1 MSKAL
6 VVVESPTKARNI
18 SSYLGPDVVVQSS
31 MGHVRDLPEKELG
44 VDVDGG
50 FRPKYVTSPGKSG
63 QVKKLRQAL
72 ATADSLYLATDRDR
86 EGEAI
91 AWHLTQLLKPKVP
104 VKRMV
109 FYEITRDAIRQA
121 FENPREL
128 DTALVDSQEARRI
141 LDRLYGYEVSPVL
154 WRKIKTGLSAGRVQS
169 VAVRLVVER
178 ARERIRF
185 VRTEFWDLAGV
196 FHPVGKPADRFE
208 AHLASVEGRR
218 VATGRD
224 FTSRGELKNPKTL
237 RLDKG
242 DAERLVAAL
251 ADSAFS
257 VTALQ
262 QKPYKRS
269 PSPPFRTSTLQQE
282 ASRRLRMSSSRTM
295 RAAQQLYENGHITY
309 MRTDSVSVSAEAIT
323 TARKLISTV
332 FGDQYLP
339 SQPRTYKSRV
349 RGAQEAHEAI
359 RPAGVK
365 WKTPQQVTAAI
376 GEGDASRLYQLIW
389 RQAVAS
395 QMKDATG
402 ESVSVTLGG
411 VTSAGEA
418 VEFASQGRTIT
429 FPGFLRAFGPRG
441 DGDTDRGKNGLKA
454 LPVLSAGQDLRADGL
469 TAREHRTRPPGWY
482 TEASL
487 IRTLERLGVGRP
499 STYASIMSTIQDR
512 GYVWSQRR
520 ALVPTFTA
528 FAVVTLLEQS
538 FPKLVDYQFTAK
550 MESDLDRI
558 ASREEQTRPWLERFY
573 FGEDGL
579 RAGVETSLEKVDT
592 RLSRRIVIGNDPEGN
607 EIAARIGRYG
617 PYLHWQG
624 QTVSIPDRMPPD
636 ELTPEKA
643 LEMLAEGK
651 AGGDRKI
658 LGTDPDSGL
667 EVLALDGRYG
677 PYLQLGETESGKPKP
692 KRVSLP
698 KGTELGGV
706 SLPDALRWLGL
717 PRTVGTDPESGE
729 DVIARHGRYGPYISR
744 GKTNRNLPDVEQ
756 LFTITLEEAL
766 AVLAAPYRGRGKPA
780 LRQLGPDPRTG
791 KPVEVREGRFG
802 LYVSDGDTNA
812 SLGGKDT
819 PDSIT
824 ADRASDLLERRRK
837 TKGSSKGKARSRS
850 RRRR

>member
-109 FYEITRDAIRQA
+109 FYEITRDAIREA

-185 VRTEFWDLAGV
+185 VRTEYWDLAGV
-196 FHPVGKPADRFE
+196 FHPAGEPAEKFE

-218 VATGRD
+218 VASGRD
-224 FTSRGELKNPKTL
+224 FTSRGELKNPK
-237 RLDKG
+237 RLKLNKD
-242 DAERLVAAL
+242 DAERLVAEL

-257 VTALQ
+257 VTAL
-262 QKPYKRS
+262 KKRPYKRS

-282 ASRRLRMSSSRTM
+282 ASGRLRMSPSRTM

-309 MRTDSVSVSAEAIT
+309 MRTDSVSISAEAIA
-323 TARKLISTV
+323 TARKLIGAT

-339 SQPRTYKSRV
+339 ARPRFYKSRV

-359 RPAGVK
+359 RPTGVT
-365 WKTPQQVTAAI
+365 WKTPRQVTAAI

-411 VTSAGEA
+411 VSSAGEA
-418 VEFASQGRTIT
+418 VEFESQGRTIS
-429 FPGFLRAFGPRG
+429 FPGFLRALGPRG
-441 DGDTDRGKNGLKA
+441 DGDTDRGRNGSKA
-454 LPVLSAGQDLRADGL
+454 LPVLSVGQDLKADGL
-469 TAREHRTRPPGWY
+469 AAKDHRTRPPGWY

-558 ASREEQTRPWLERFY
+558 ASREEQTKPWLERFY

-592 RLSRRIVIGNDPEGN
+592 RLSRRIVVGNDPEGN

-617 PYLHWQG
+617 PYLYWQG

-651 AGGDRKI
+651 SGGDRKI
-658 LGTDPDSGL
+658 LGTDPESGL

-706 SLPDALRWLGL
+706 SLPEALRWLGL

-729 DVIARHGRYGPYISR
+729 KVIARHGRYGPYISR

-756 LFTITLEEAL
+756 LFSITLDEAL
-766 AVLAAPYRGRGKPA
+766 AVLATPYRRRGKPA

-812 SLGGKDT
+812 SLSGNDT

>member
-44 VDVDGG
+44 VDVEGG
-50 FRPKYVTSPGKSG
+50 FQPKYVTSPGKSG
-63 QVKKLRQAL
+63 QVRKLREAL
-72 ATADSLYLATDRDR
+72 AGADSLYLATDRDR

-104 VKRMV
+104 VRRMV
-109 FYEITRDAIRQA
+109 FYEITRDAIRHA

-154 WRKIKTGLSAGRVQS
+154 WKKIKTGLSAGRVQS

-178 ARERIRF
+178 ARERIKF
-185 VRTEFWDLAGV
+185 VRAEYWDIAGV
-196 FHPVGKPADRFE
+196 FHPVGKPADGFE

-224 FTSRGELKNPKTL
+224 FTSRGELKNPKRL
-237 RLDKG
+237 QLDKA
-242 DAERLVAAL
+242 DAERLVAEL

-257 VTALQ
+257 VTDLK

-282 ASRRLRMSSSRTM
+282 ASGRLRMSPSRTM
-295 RAAQQLYENGHITY
+295 RAAQQLYENGYITY
-309 MRTDSVSVSAEAIT
+309 MRTDSVSVSDEAIA
-323 TARKLISTV
+323 TARSLISSS
-332 FGDQYLP
+332 FGDRYLP
-339 SQPRTYKSRV
+339 SRPRVYKSRV

-359 RPAGVK
+359 RPSGMS
-365 WKTPQQVTAAI
+365 WKTPRQVTSAI

-389 RQAVAS
+389 SQAVAS

-402 ESVSVTLGG
+402 ESVTVTLGG
-411 VTSAGEA
+411 VSSAGQA
-418 VEFASQGRTIT
+418 VEFESQGRTIT
-429 FPGFLRAFGPRG
+429 FPGFLRALGSM
-441 DGDTDRGKNGLKA
+441 DRAGAGKGKGGLKA
-454 LPVLSAGQDLRADGL
+454 LPVLSVGQEVTAEDL
-469 TAREHRTRPPGWY
+469 TARDHRTRPPAWY

-512 GYVWSQRR
+512 GYVWSQSR
-520 ALVPTFTA
+520 ALIPTFTA

-550 MESDLDRI
+550 MEDDLDRI
-558 ASREEQTRPWLERFY
+558 ASRQEQTRPWLERFY
-573 FGEDGL
+573 FGPDGL
-579 RAGVETSLEKVDT
+579 QAGVETSLEKVDT
-592 RLSRRIVIGNDPEGN
+592 RLSRKIVIGQDSKGN

-617 PYLHWQG
+617 PYLFWEG

-651 AGGDRKI
+651 SGGDRKI
-658 LGTDPDSGL
+658 LGTDPGSGL
-667 EVLALDGRYG
+667 EVLALEGRYG

-698 KGTELGGV
+698 KGTELGGL
-706 SLPDALRWLGL
+706 SLPEALRWLGL
-717 PRTVGTDPESGE
+717 PRTVGVDPGSGE
-729 DVIARHGRYGPYISR
+729 EVVARYGRYGPYISR
-744 GKTNRNLPDVEQ
+744 GKTNRTLPDVEQ

-766 AVLAAPYRGRGKPA
+766 GVLATPYRRGGSPA
-780 LRQLGPDPRTG
+780 LRKLGDDPRTG
-791 KPVEVREGRFG
+791 KPLELRDGRYG
-802 LYVSDGDTNA
+802 LYVSDGVTNA
-812 SLGGKDT
+812 SLGEKDT
-819 PDSIT
+819 PDNIT
-824 ADRASDLLERRRK
+824 ADRASELLERRRQ
-837 TKGSSKGKARSRS
+837 TRRSSKGRSRS

>member
-44 VDVDGG
+44 VDVEGG
-50 FRPKYVTSPGKSG
+50 FQPKYVTSPGKSG
-63 QVKKLRQAL
+63 QVRKLREAL
-72 ATADSLYLATDRDR
+72 AGADSLYLATDRDR

-104 VKRMV
+104 VRRMV
-109 FYEITRDAIRQA
+109 FYEITRDAIRHA
-121 FENPREL
+121 FDNPREL

-154 WRKIKTGLSAGRVQS
+154 WKKIKTGLSAGRVQS

-178 ARERIRF
+178 ARERIKF
-185 VRTEFWDLAGV
+185 VRAEYWDIAGV
-196 FHPVGKPADRFE
+196 FHPVGKPAEGFE

-224 FTSRGELKNPKTL
+224 FTPRGELKNPKRL
-237 RLDKG
+237 QLDKA
-242 DAERLVAAL
+242 DAERLVAEL

-257 VTALQ
+257 VTDLK

-282 ASRRLRMSSSRTM
+282 ASGRLRMSPSRTM
-295 RAAQQLYENGHITY
+295 RAAQQLYENGYITY
-309 MRTDSVSVSAEAIT
+309 MRTDSVSVSDEAIA
-323 TARKLISTV
+323 TARSLIRSS
-332 FGDQYLP
+332 FGDRYLP
-339 SQPRTYKSRV
+339 SRPRVYKSRV

-359 RPAGVK
+359 RPSGMS
-365 WKTPQQVTAAI
+365 WKTPRQVTSAI

-389 RQAVAS
+389 SQAVAS

-402 ESVSVTLGG
+402 ESVTVTLGG
-411 VTSAGEA
+411 VSSAGQSVAFE
-418 VEFASQGRTIT
+418 SQGRTIT
-429 FPGFLRAFGPRG
+429 FPGFLRALGS
-441 DGDTDRGKNGLKA
+441 TDRAGAGKGKGGVKA
-454 LPVLSAGQDLRADGL
+454 LPVLSVGQEVTADGL
-469 TAREHRTRPPGWY
+469 TARDHRTRPPAWY

-512 GYVWSQRR
+512 GYVWSQSR
-520 ALVPTFTA
+520 ALIPTFTA

-550 MESDLDRI
+550 MEDDLDRI
-558 ASREEQTRPWLERFY
+558 ASRQEQTRPWLERFY
-573 FGEDGL
+573 FGPDGL
-579 RAGVETSLEKVDT
+579 QAGVETSLEKVDT
-592 RLSRRIVIGNDPEGN
+592 RLSRKIVIGQDSEGN

-617 PYLHWQG
+617 PYLFWEG

-651 AGGDRKI
+651 SGGDRKI
-658 LGTDPDSGL
+658 LGTDPGSGL
-667 EVLALDGRYG
+667 DVLALEGRYG

-698 KGTELGGV
+698 KGTELGGL
-706 SLPDALRWLGL
+706 SLPEALRWLGL
-717 PRTVGTDPESGE
+717 PRTVGVDPESGDE
-729 DVIARHGRYGPYISR
+729 VVARYGRYGPYISR
-744 GKTNRNLPDVEQ
+744 GKTNRTLQDVEQ

-766 AVLAAPYRGRGKPA
+766 SVLATPYRRGGSPA
-780 LRQLGPDPRTG
+780 LRKLGDDPRTG
-791 KPVEVREGRFG
+791 KPVELRDGRYG
-802 LYVSDGDTNA
+802 LYVSDGVTNA
-812 SLGGKDT
+812 SLGDKDT
-819 PDSIT
+819 PDNIT
-824 ADRASDLLERRRK
+824 ADRASELLERRRQ
-837 TKGSSKGKARSRS
+837 TRGSSKGRSRS

>member
-18 SSYLGPDVVVQSS
+18 SSYLGPDVIVQSS
-31 MGHVRDLPEKELG
+31 MGHVRDLPQKELG
-44 VDVDGG
+44 VDVEDG
-50 FRPKYVTSPGKSG
+50 FQPKYVTSPGKSG
-63 QVKKLRQAL
+63 QVKKLREAL
-72 ATADSLYLATDRDR
+72 AGADSLYLATDRDR

-104 VKRMV
+104 VRRMV
-109 FYEITRDAIRQA
+109 FYEITRDAIRHA

-154 WRKIKTGLSAGRVQS
+154 WKKIKTGLSAGRVQS

-178 ARERIRF
+178 ARERIKFTRA
-185 VRTEFWDLAGV
+185 EYWDLAGD

-208 AHLASVEGRR
+208 AHLASVDGRR

-224 FTSRGELKNPKTL
+224 FTARGELKNPKRL
-237 RLDKG
+237 RMDKT
-242 DAERLVAAL
+242 DAERLVADL

-257 VTALQ
+257 VTDLK

-282 ASRRLRMSSSRTM
+282 ASGRLRMSPSRTM
-295 RAAQQLYENGHITY
+295 RAAQQLYENGYITY
-309 MRTDSVSVSAEAIT
+309 MRTDSVSVSDEAIA
-323 TARKLISTV
+323 TARSLIRSS
-332 FGDQYLP
+332 FGDRYLP
-339 SQPRTYKSRV
+339 SRPRVYKSRV

-359 RPAGVK
+359 RPSGMS
-365 WKTPQQVTAAI
+365 WKTPRQVTSAI

-389 RQAVAS
+389 GQAVAS

-402 ESVSVTLGG
+402 ESVTVTLGG
-411 VTSAGEA
+411 VSSAGQA
-418 VEFASQGRTIT
+418 VEFESQGRTIT
-429 FPGFLRAFGPRG
+429 FPGFLRALGSMDKAGAAKGKGGP
-441 DGDTDRGKNGLKA
+441 KA
-454 LPVLSAGQDLRADGL
+454 LPVLSNGQEVTADGL
-469 TAREHRTRPPGWY
+469 TARDHRTRPPAWY

-512 GYVWSQRR
+512 GYVWSQSR
-520 ALVPTFTA
+520 ALIPTFTA

-550 MESDLDRI
+550 MEDDLDRI
-558 ASREEQTRPWLERFY
+558 AARQEQTKPWLERFY
-573 FGEDGL
+573 FGPDGL
-579 RAGVETSLEKVDT
+579 QAGVETSLEKVDT
-592 RLSRRIVIGNDPEGN
+592 RLSRKIVIGQDPDGQ

-617 PYLHWQG
+617 PYLYWEG

-636 ELTPEKA
+636 ELTREKA

-651 AGGDRKI
+651 SGGDRKI
-658 LGTDPDSGL
+658 LGTDPGSGL
-667 EVLALDGRYG
+667 EVLALVGRYG
-677 PYLQLGETESGKPKP
+677 PYLQLGETESGKSKP

-698 KGTELGGV
+698 KGTELGGI
-706 SLPDALRWLGL
+706 SLHEALRWLGL
-717 PRTVGTDPESGE
+717 PRTVGVDPESGE
-729 DVIARHGRYGPYISR
+729 EVVARYGRYGPYISR
-744 GKTNRNLPDVEQ
+744 GKTNRTLPDVEQ

-766 AVLAAPYRGRGKPA
+766 SVLATPYRRGGSPA
-780 LRQLGPDPRTG
+780 LRELGVDPRTE
-791 KPVEVREGRFG
+791 KPLELRDGRYG
-802 LYVSDGDTNA
+802 LYVSDGVTNA
-812 SLGGKDT
+812 SLGEKDN
-819 PDSIT
+819 PDDIT
-824 ADRASDLLERRRK
+824 ADRASELLERRRAR
-837 TKGSSKGKARSRS
+837 GSSKKGSRS
-850 RRRR
+850 RRGR

>member
-18 SSYLGPDVVVQSS
+18 SSYLGPDVEVQSS

-44 VDVDGG
+44 VDVEGG
-50 FRPKYVTSPGKSG
+50 FQPRYVTSPGKSG
-63 QVKKLRQAL
+63 QVRKLREAL

-104 VKRMV
+104 VRRMV

-154 WRKIKTGLSAGRVQS
+154 WKKIKTGLSAGRVQS

-178 ARERIRF
+178 ARERIKF
-185 VRTEFWDLAGV
+185 TSAEFWDLAGD

-208 AHLASVEGRR
+208 AHLGSVDGRR

-224 FTSRGELKNPKTL
+224 FTSRGELKNPKKL
-237 RLDKG
+237 QLGQG
-242 DAERLVAAL
+242 DAERLVAEL
-251 ADSAFS
+251 ADSPFS
-257 VTALQ
+257 VTALK

-282 ASRRLRMSSSRTM
+282 ASGKLRMSPSRTM
-295 RAAQQLYENGHITY
+295 RAAQQLYENGYITY
-309 MRTDSVSVSAEAIT
+309 MRTDSVSVSDEAIA
-323 TARKLISTV
+323 TARDLIQSV

-339 SQPRTYKSRV
+339 SRPRVYKSRV

-359 RPAGVK
+359 RPSGMS
-365 WKTPQQVTAAI
+365 WKTPQQVTSAI

-402 ESVSVTLGG
+402 ESVTVTLGG
-411 VTSAGEA
+411 VSSAGQA
-418 VEFASQGRTIT
+418 VEFESQGRTIA
-429 FPGFLRAFGPRG
+429 FPGFLKALGSANRAGG
-441 DGDTDRGKNGLKA
+441 DQGKGGLKA
-454 LPVLSAGQDLRADGL
+454 LPVLSVGQEMRADGL
-469 TAREHRTRPPGWY
+469 TARDHRTRPPAWY

-512 GYVWSQRR
+512 GYVWSQSR
-520 ALVPTFTA
+520 ALIPTFTA

-550 MESDLDRI
+550 MEDDLDRI
-558 ASREEQTRPWLERFY
+558 ASRQEQTRPWLERFY
-573 FGEDGL
+573 FGPEGL

-592 RLSRRIVIGNDPEGN
+592 RLSRKIVIGKDPEGN

-617 PYLHWQG
+617 PYLYWEG

-651 AGGDRKI
+651 SGGDRKI
-658 LGTDPDSGL
+658 LGTDPGSGL
-667 EVLALDGRYG
+667 EVLALEGRYG

-698 KGTELGGV
+698 KGTELGGI
-706 SLPDALRWLGL
+706 SLPEALRWLGL
-717 PRTVGTDPESGE
+717 PRTVGVDPESGE
-729 DVIARHGRYGPYISR
+729 EVVARYGRYGPYISR
-744 GKTNRNLPDVEQ
+744 GKTNRTLPDIEQ
-756 LFTITLEEAL
+756 LFSITLEEAL
-766 AVLAAPYRGRGKPA
+766 GVLATPYRRGGSPA
-780 LRQLGPDPRTG
+780 LRKLGDDPRTG
-791 KPVEVREGRFG
+791 KPLELRDGRYG
-802 LYVSDGDTNA
+802 LYVSDGVTNA
-812 SLGGKDT
+812 SLGEKDT

-824 ADRASDLLERRRK
+824 ADRASELLERRRQ
-837 TKGSSKGKARSRS
+837 TKGSSKGRSRS

>member
-18 SSYLGPDVVVQSS
+18 SSYLGPDVIVQSS
-31 MGHVRDLPEKELG
+31 MGHVRDLPQKELG
-44 VDVDGG
+44 VDVEDG
-50 FRPKYVTSPGKSG
+50 FQPKYVTSPGKSG
-63 QVKKLRQAL
+63 QVKKLREAL
-72 ATADSLYLATDRDR
+72 AGADSLYLATDRDR

-104 VKRMV
+104 VRRMV
-109 FYEITRDAIRQA
+109 FYEITRDAIRHA

-154 WRKIKTGLSAGRVQS
+154 WKKIKTGLSAGRVQS

-178 ARERIRF
+178 ARERIKFTRA
-185 VRTEFWDLAGV
+185 EYWDLAGD

-208 AHLASVEGRR
+208 AHLASVDGRR

-224 FTSRGELKNPKTL
+224 FTARGELKNPKRL
-237 RLDKG
+237 RMDKT
-242 DAERLVAAL
+242 DAERLVADL

-257 VTALQ
+257 VTDLK
-262 QKPYKRS
+262 QKPYERS

-282 ASRRLRMSSSRTM
+282 ASGRLRMSPSRTM
-295 RAAQQLYENGHITY
+295 RAAQQLYENGYITY
-309 MRTDSVSVSAEAIT
+309 MRTDSVSVSDEAIA
-323 TARKLISTV
+323 TARSLIRSS
-332 FGDQYLP
+332 FGDRYLP
-339 SQPRTYKSRV
+339 SRPRVYKSRV

-359 RPAGVK
+359 RPSGMS
-365 WKTPQQVTAAI
+365 WKTPRQVTSAI

-389 RQAVAS
+389 GQAVAS

-402 ESVSVTLGG
+402 ESVTVTLGG
-411 VTSAGEA
+411 VSSAGQA
-418 VEFASQGRTIT
+418 VEFESQGRTIT
-429 FPGFLRAFGPRG
+429 FPGFLRALGSMDKAGAAKGKGGP
-441 DGDTDRGKNGLKA
+441 KA
-454 LPVLSAGQDLRADGL
+454 LPVLSNGQEVTADGL
-469 TAREHRTRPPGWY
+469 TARDHRTRPPAWY

-512 GYVWSQRR
+512 GYVWSQSR
-520 ALVPTFTA
+520 ALIPTFTA

-550 MESDLDRI
+550 MEDDLDRI
-558 ASREEQTRPWLERFY
+558 AARQEQTKPWLERFY
-573 FGEDGL
+573 FGPDGL
-579 RAGVETSLEKVDT
+579 QAGVETSLEKVDT
-592 RLSRRIVIGNDPEGN
+592 RLSRKIVIGQDPDGQ

-617 PYLHWQG
+617 PYLYWEG

-651 AGGDRKI
+651 SGGDRKI
-658 LGTDPDSGL
+658 LGTDPGSGL
-667 EVLALDGRYG
+667 EVLALVGRYG
-677 PYLQLGETESGKPKP
+677 PYLQLGETESGKSKP

-698 KGTELGGV
+698 KGTELGGI
-706 SLPDALRWLGL
+706 SLHEALRWLGL
-717 PRTVGTDPESGE
+717 PRTVGVDPESGE
-729 DVIARHGRYGPYISR
+729 EVVARYGRYGPYISR
-744 GKTNRNLPDVEQ
+744 GKTNRTLPDVEQ

-766 AVLAAPYRGRGKPA
+766 SVLATPYRRGGSPA
-780 LRQLGPDPRTG
+780 LRELGVDPRTE
-791 KPVEVREGRFG
+791 KPLELRDGRYG
-802 LYVSDGDTNA
+802 LYVSDGVTNA
-812 SLGGKDT
+812 SLGEKDN
-819 PDSIT
+819 PDDIT
-824 ADRASDLLERRRK
+824 ADRASELLERRRAR
-837 TKGSSKGKARSRS
+837 GSSKKGSRS
-850 RRRR
+850 RRGR